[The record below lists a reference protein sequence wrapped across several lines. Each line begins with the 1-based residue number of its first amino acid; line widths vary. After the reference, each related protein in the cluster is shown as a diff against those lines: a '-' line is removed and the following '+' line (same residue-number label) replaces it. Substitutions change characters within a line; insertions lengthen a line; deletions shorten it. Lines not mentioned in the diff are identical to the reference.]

1 MSTFDPETFEMK
13 YKIADIATDQYVEG
27 DGHFT
32 VKGVAGELNIDPA
45 EIFNYFP
52 NKEAILE
59 FYYASLVVRYEMMI
73 EEIDDFQSYTLDE
86 KFSNFAF
93 TTFDML
99 SEKEAFVQ
107 ATFEDLVL
115 SEYTKTEYEKQV
127 EQLIKR
133 FLNEDQQLSVSS
145 TVALNSYFYAFL
157 RLQFM
162 ELIRFW
168 LHDDSEGREMTM
180 ELIDKLTS
188 LLQELMYNAII
199 DKGFELAKFVYANR
213 KKFLGR
219 IPVIK
224 ELFSKIE
231 IR

>member
-1 MSTFDPETFEMK
+1 MSAFDPETFEMK
-13 YKIADIATDQYVEG
+13 YKIADIATNQYVEG

-32 VKGVAGELNIDPA
+32 IKGIAGELNIDPA

-73 EEIDDFQSYTLDE
+73 EEIDDFQSYTLEE
-86 KFSNFAF
+86 KLSNFAF

-99 SEKEAFVQ
+99 SEKEAFVK
-107 ATFEDLVL
+107 ATFKELVL
-115 SEYTKTEYEKQV
+115 SNYTKTEYEKQV
-127 EQLIKR
+127 EELIKR

-145 TVALNSYFYAFL
+145 TVVLNSYFFAFL
-157 RLQFM
+157 RLQFL

-180 ELIDKLTS
+180 ELVDKLTS

-199 DKGFELAKFVYANR
+199 DKWVELAKFIYANR